1 MSVIECLSEV
11 QHFAVEIVAP
21 GAVDDAGEEQPRDQE
36 EVRHAEGPGEG
47 DRGMHPALAAGCLL
61 DAQGE
66 CIVTTMICRNPWR
79 VTQSIRLACGVFI
92 TLSVSPHLSPGCDF
106 GRLHALA
113 ENPASHVSSA

>member
-47 DRGMHPALAAGCLL
+47 DRGMHPALAAGRLL
-61 DAQGE
+61 DPQGRMHP
-66 CIVTTMICRNPWR
+66 TTMMMQKP
-79 VTQSIRLACGVFI
+79 LA
-92 TLSVSPHLSPGCDF
+92 
-106 GRLHALA
+106 
-113 ENPASHVSSA
+113 